1 MKIYVIAFF
10 IGLLTTSLAHSNE
23 REVFIDSDSIS
34 FLGKCGDLPD
44 AQVRGENIDFL
55 IQLIAD
61 DVSGR
66 FDLSSCQIS
75 FDLWV
80 PSGRRLAISTVQA
93 AGLAEDNR
101 TGTPVQ
107 ASASI
112 RLSES
117 GRIGIAGEL
126 FQYDPHGP
134 SLQDVIVTA
143 NFRQWES
150 SCGGHF
156 LPMKAVMTVRAR
168 NANISITEGGA
179 QNYAIRIP
187 WILKGC

>member
-1 MKIYVIAFF
+1 MKISAIVLF
-10 IGLLTTSLAHSNE
+10 IGLLATSLAQGHE
-23 REVFIDSDSIS
+23 HEVFIDPDSIS
-34 FLGKCGDLPD
+34 FLGKCGDVPD
-44 AQVRGENIDFL
+44 AQVRGQNIDFL

-117 GRIGIAGEL
+117 GRIGIAGDL
-126 FQYDPHGP
+126 FQYDQRGP

-143 NFRQWES
+143 NFRQWKS
-150 SCGGHF
+150 SCGGRF
-156 LPMKAVMTVRAR
+156 LPMKAVMTARAR

-179 QNYAIRIP
+179 QSYAIRIP
-187 WILKGC
+187 WILTGC